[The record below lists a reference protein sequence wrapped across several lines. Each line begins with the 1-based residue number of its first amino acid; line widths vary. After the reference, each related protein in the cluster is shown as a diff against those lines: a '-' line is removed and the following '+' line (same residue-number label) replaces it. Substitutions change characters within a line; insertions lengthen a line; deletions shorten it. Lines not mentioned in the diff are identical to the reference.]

1 MNGFDLLKE
10 YLPVF
15 LPLILIELGLALTAL
30 VHVLRHPRYKIGN
43 RPLWIIVVLFV
54 QIIGPV
60 AYFVFGREE
69 S

>member
-1 MNGFDLLKE
+1 MNAFDVLRE
-10 YLPVF
+10 YLPVL

-30 VHVLRHPRYKIGN
+30 IHVLRHRHYKCGN
-43 RPLWIIVVLFV
+43 RALWVIVVLFV